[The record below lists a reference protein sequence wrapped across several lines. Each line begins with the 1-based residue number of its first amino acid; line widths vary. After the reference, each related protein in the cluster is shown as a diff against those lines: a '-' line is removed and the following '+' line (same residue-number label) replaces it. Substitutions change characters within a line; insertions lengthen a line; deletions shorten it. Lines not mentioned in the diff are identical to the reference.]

1 MSLSG
6 ISLYALKNEMKEQ
19 LIGARVDKIYQ
30 ENKDLI
36 FYLRNNRQNFVLYF
50 CFSADN
56 PAFYVT
62 DKKFDNPKEPPMFT
76 MLLRKYLLNSKI
88 VDFRQIGL
96 DRVVSIDF
104 ETSSD
109 VFELDT
115 VSLNFEMMGKY
126 SNLILYN
133 PEYNT
138 IIDALIRVY
147 PDMSSIRL
155 VTPKENYT
163 LPISEKENI
172 LKLDKSEIYA
182 IFDKNNIEPLSKAI
196 YKYLEGFSPDDAMD
210 IMYRL
215 QIDDKVN
222 FSSCNDHEKHAIVDE
237 ILKIKE
243 KIENNDFT
251 PTVIFNGDKPSKILA
266 FNTLRP
272 VKQKSFETMNEA
284 VRFFYEKKAF
294 IKLQSSRIHELE
306 KSLKKKIESL
316 NKALENNE
324 KDLIRAQDRDNIK
337 LTADLLA
344 ANIYKIKKGDNK
356 IVVNNFYSVNNEQIE
371 IKLANELSPK
381 QNVERLYKKY
391 TKLKHAEEFLKNRIP
406 KLQNEIY
413 YLESVIVNLHQS
425 ETLLE
430 LNAIRDELIK
440 GGYIKTNTKK
450 KIKSPKVS
458 FREFVSPNGFKI
470 LAGRN
475 NIQNDELTNKLAH
488 KSDLWFHLRNEPGT
502 HVILKSANKKY
513 TDDDIMYAAS
523 IAAALSGKTTKSDVD
538 YAEVKYVKKIPGAK
552 PGLVTYKNFKT
563 VTVEPLNFK
572 K

>member
-6 ISLYALKNEMKEQ
+6 ISLYALKNEMKER

-76 MLLRKYLLNSKI
+76 MLLRKYLVNSKI

-147 PDMSSIRL
+147 PDMSSVRL

-172 LKLDKSEIYA
+172 LKLDRSEIYA

-210 IMYRL
+210 IMHRL

-222 FSSCNDHEKHAIVDE
+222 FSGCNEYEKYAVVDE
-237 ILKIKE
+237 ILKIKS
-243 KIENNDFT
+243 KIVNNDFT
-251 PTVIFNGDKPSKILA
+251 PTIIFNGDKPSKILA
-266 FNTLRP
+266 FKTVRP
-272 VKQKSFETMNEA
+272 VKQKSFETMNES

-316 NKALENNE
+316 KKALENNE
-324 KDLIRAQDRDNIK
+324 KDLIRAKDRDNIK

-344 ANIYKIKKGDNK
+344 ANIYKIQKGDDK
-356 IVVNNFYSVNNEQIE
+356 IVVSNFYSENNEPIE

-381 QNVERLYKKY
+381 QNVDRLYKKY
-391 TKLKHAEEFLKNRIP
+391 TKLKHTEEFLKNRIP

-430 LNAIRDELIK
+430 LNAIRDELVK
-440 GGYIKTNTKK
+440 GGYIKTGAKK

-458 FREFVSPNGFKI
+458 FREFVSPSGFNI
-470 LAGRN
+470 FAGRN

-502 HVILKSANKKY
+502 HVILKCANKKY
-513 TDDDIMYAAS
+513 TEDDIIYAAN
-523 IAAALSGKTTKSDVD
+523 IAAALSGKTTKSEVD
-538 YAEVKYVKKIPGAK
+538 YTEVKNVKKIPGAK

-563 VTVEPLNFK
+563 TTVDPLNFNK
-572 K
+572 